1 MNLEQSHCRVDNMTI
16 AKVKDSPG
24 LVRDMGNQAIL
35 NTDNAALE
43 AYRRKRNKQK
53 EIDEVISDI
62 NNMKSDIDQIKS
74 LMQRLLEKIG

>member
-1 MNLEQSHCRVDNMTI
+1 MTV

-24 LVRDMGNQAIL
+24 LIRDMSNQAVL

>member
-1 MNLEQSHCRVDNMTI
+1 MII
-16 AKVKDSPG
+16 AKVKDVPG
-24 LVRDMGNQAIL
+24 LVRDMSNQAVL
-35 NTDNAALE
+35 NTDISALE
-43 AYRRKRNKQK
+43 AYKRKRNKQQ